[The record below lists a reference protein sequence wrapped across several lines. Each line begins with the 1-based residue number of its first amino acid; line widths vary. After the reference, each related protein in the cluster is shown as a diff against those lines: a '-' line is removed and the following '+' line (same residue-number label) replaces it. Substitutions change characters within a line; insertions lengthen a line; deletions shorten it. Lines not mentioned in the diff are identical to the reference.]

1 MKVANKRNHN
11 VNYITA
17 VLNLAIVASA
27 IFLKTWDYSHTRY
40 LLYWEREYMST
51 VDMLLNYT
59 YYSQG
64 ILTLVLIIPYIIL
77 IVCSILTFKKSNK
90 TSVRVSQ
97 GIASLILC
105 LIYIILH
112 LGLIFEVFA
121 DNGYVSLTG
130 AGFMVVGL
138 CIVNVILSFFV
149 MKSENKNLQSE
160 EELCSVNNVEKS

>member
-1 MKVANKRNHN
+1 MKVASKGNRN

-17 VLNLAIVASA
+17 VLNLAIVVSA
-27 IFLKTWDYSHTRY
+27 IFVKTWDYSHTRY
-40 LLYWEREYMST
+40 LLYWESEYMST
-51 VDMLLNYT
+51 VDMLLDYT

-64 ILTLVLIIPYIIL
+64 ILTLVLIIPYITL
-77 IVCSILTFKKSNK
+77 IVCSILTFIKSNK
-90 TSVRVSQ
+90 TSVRVLQ

>member
-1 MKVANKRNHN
+1 MCN
-11 VNYITA
+11 I
-17 VLNLAIVASA
+17 
-27 IFLKTWDYSHTRY
+27 KT
-40 LLYWEREYMST
+40 E
-51 VDMLLNYT
+51 
-59 YYSQG
+59 
-64 ILTLVLIIPYIIL
+64 LIIPYIIP

-112 LGLIFEVFA
+112 SGLIFEVYA
-121 DNGYVSLTG
+121 DFGYVSLTG

-138 CIVNVILSFFV
+138 CTVNVILSFF
-149 MKSENKNLQSE
+149 MKNENENLQSE